1 MSKTPRMWNLRFVS
15 ATAESQ
21 DFWKVGSRR
30 CMCTF
35 YNGEQTGNF
44 LIFTSR
50 CSFPSMSS
58 GERTRMEQNGVRVC
72 VSEYIHRMGDYEA
85 SESARKHIKWMRL
98 FIKQDGETKQK
109 TTWPCNSAD
118 M

>member
-15 ATAESQ
+15 ARAESQ

-50 CSFPSMSS
+50 CSFSSISS

-72 VSEYIHRMGDYEA
+72 VRIHTSYG
-85 SESARKHIKWMRL
+85 
-98 FIKQDGETKQK
+98 
-109 TTWPCNSAD
+109 
-118 M
+118 